1 MYVHIYT
8 VRLVKNL
15 LHNFS
20 ILKLQY
26 LSWQRHKQRDAFVFS
41 NFQLMLFCIVFCLA
55 SALICAQGVLPVAVP
70 ATYHRFFSRFLFLN
84 SNKLLAPLPTPLLPQ
99 LKWTPR
105 SFSHSST
112 SSIQI
117 NSSLL
122 FPLLY
127 FLNSSFHFLNY
138 HCPSTPPNPA
148 LFSPIL
154 YQLLQFVPHSS
165 TSRPHTLLPTPTPRL
180 PLLASK
186 PHISTTSWTPL
197 PSTYPLLHF

>member
-70 ATYHRFFSRFLFLN
+70 TTYHRFFSRFLFLN
-84 SNKLLAPLPTPLLPQ
+84 SNKLLAPFPTPLLPQ
-99 LKWTPR
+99 LL
-105 SFSHSST
+105 
-112 SSIQI
+112 I
-117 NSSLL
+117 SLPKL
-122 FPLLY
+122 PLS
-127 FLNSSFHFLNY
+127 LNSSQSSFIFPYTL
-138 HCPSTPPNPA
+138 STPPIRP
-148 LFSPIL
+148 P
-154 YQLLQFVPHSS
+154 LLNLS
-165 TSRPHTLLPTPTPRL
+165 TSYSPPHTD
-180 PLLASK
+180 S
-186 PHISTTSWTPL
+186 
-197 PSTYPLLHF
+197 